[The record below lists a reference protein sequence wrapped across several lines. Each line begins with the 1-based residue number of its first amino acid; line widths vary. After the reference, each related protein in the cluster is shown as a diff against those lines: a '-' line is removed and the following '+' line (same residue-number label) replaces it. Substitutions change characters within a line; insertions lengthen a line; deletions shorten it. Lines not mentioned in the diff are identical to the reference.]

1 MQGGVGGDFYDFPE
15 VADGLRGL
23 VIGDVAGHGVRPT
36 LVMAMAMGV
45 LRGTAPYADRPDS
58 PLLQINELLMGMNSR
73 LSREFGIVMCTMFYG
88 ILDVPR
94 RRLEY
99 ASAGHPPPLACTGEG
114 CGLTELKATAPPL
127 GVDRNTLFE
136 VNSADLRGTR
146 RLLFYTDGLLDALGG
161 AKAGIG
167 RLSEILADTRGQ
179 EPKVQLEA
187 VFEEVYSPGR
197 STEGRRTD
205 DASAFLLDLKS

>member
-1 MQGGVGGDFYDFPE
+1 MKPGQRQNSASATSEVAYLRHVQTAFLPKTCPTCRHVRIFAHSVMQGGVGGDFYDFPE
-15 VADGLRGL
+15 VA
-23 VIGDVAGHGVRPT
+23 
-36 LVMAMAMGV
+36 
-45 LRGTAPYADRPDS
+45 
-58 PLLQINELLMGMNSR
+58 N
-73 LSREFGIVMCTMFYG
+73 
-88 ILDVPR
+88 
-94 RRLEY
+94 
-99 ASAGHPPPLACTGEG
+99 
-114 CGLTELKATAPPL
+114 
-127 GVDRNTLFE
+127 
-136 VNSADLRGTR
+136 
-146 RLLFYTDGLLDALGG
+146 GLLDALGG